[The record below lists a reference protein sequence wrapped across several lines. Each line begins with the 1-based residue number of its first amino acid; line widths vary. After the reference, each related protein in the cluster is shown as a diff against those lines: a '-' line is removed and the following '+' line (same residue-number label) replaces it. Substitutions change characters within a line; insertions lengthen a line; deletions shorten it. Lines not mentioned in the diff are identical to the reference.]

1 MTDVASGKWFLHM
14 DFGTEKQR
22 RGDGTNALHPWRV
35 QWRFTQCK
43 PKHLFS
49 VSPSKFNLLF
59 IFPKRPLG
67 GAVSVNK
74 QAADS
79 KKGQTM
85 KVKIQG
91 FVE

>member
-1 MTDVASGKWFLHM
+1 MTEVASDKWFLTM
-14 DFGTEKQR
+14 DFGAEKL
-22 RGDGTNALHPWRV
+22 RGGEETNVLCPLRV
-35 QWRFTQCK
+35 QQRFIQYK

-49 VSPSKFNLLF
+49 VSPSKFNL
-59 IFPKRPLG
+59 IFTFPERPLG

-74 QAADS
+74 QATDN

>member
-1 MTDVASGKWFLHM
+1 MTDVASDKWFLPM
-14 DFGTEKQR
+14 DFGAEKL
-22 RGDGTNALHPWRV
+22 RGGETTSALHPLRV
-35 QWRFTQCK
+35 QQRFIQCK

-49 VSPSKFNLLF
+49 LSPSKFNLIF
-59 IFPKRPLG
+59 IFPERPLG

-74 QAADS
+74 QATDN

-91 FVE
+91 FLE